1 MRHDRAVGRLVEP
14 GKSQQ
19 ALRNS
24 MALHD
29 PCGGPA
35 FAHAGRMDGPVVSP
49 TMEVESVMRVRQDRG
64 FTLIELLI
72 VVAIIGIIASIAIPA
87 LLSARRSGNHASAIG
102 SLRVIH
108 SAQHAFSSVCGNGS
122 YTSRLSQLSIA
133 PPGGGP
139 FISPDLGADTT
150 VKSGYSVT
158 MEEGADGAPAILD
171 ACNGV
176 SAGDL
181 YSTYYATATPLS
193 PATGTNYYRV
203 GSRGTIFTDTV
214 AIPGKD
220 GESDAPGGS
229 PIQ

>member
-1 MRHDRAVGRLVEP
+1 M
-14 GKSQQ
+14 
-19 ALRNS
+19 
-24 MALHD
+24 
-29 PCGGPA
+29 
-35 FAHAGRMDGPVVSP
+35 PV
-49 TMEVESVMRVRQDRG
+49 RRDRG

-122 YTSRLSQLSIA
+122 YTSRLTQLSVA

-139 FISPDLGADTT
+139 FISPDLGSADTA

-158 MEEGADGAPAILD
+158 MKEGDDGAPAFLD

-176 SAGDL
+176 AAGDL
-181 YSTYYATATPLS
+181 YSTYCATATPLS
-193 PATGTNYYRV
+193 PATGTNYYWV
-203 GSRGTIFTDTV
+203 GSRGTIFSDSV
-214 AIPGKD
+214 AIPCID
-220 GESDAPGGS
+220 GEAGAPGGS